1 MPPIYR
7 VRPPPEPLGTLTL
20 NFKAHARETRTPM
33 AAAPKPISRTT
44 FKPFVPATETRP
56 ELSLRAL
63 LLGSLFGILFGAVT
77 VYVGLRAGLTV
88 AASIP
93 ISVLS
98 ISILR
103 AFGKA
108 SILENNIVQ
117 TTGNAGQSIAS
128 GVIFTLPALIFL
140 GFDLEST
147 RIFALALFGG
157 WLGVLFMIP
166 LRKQLIVD
174 EHETLTYPEGT
185 ACADVLQ
192 AGERGGSFA
201 SRVFLGLG
209 LGGLYTLFQNE
220 NLFGLFPSTPNYQ
233 PDLGAQHLLRGSA
246 IRADVTPEYLGVGY
260 IIGIRVAA
268 IMLAGGAFS
277 WLVLM
282 PAIYFFGSHL
292 STPLYPGTV
301 PIHDM
306 SPSDLWK
313 TYVRPMGAGA
323 VAAAGLITLCRTLP
337 TIVSALT
344 DGLKTIRKNNSA
356 PTTPG
361 SSSSTSS
368 GEPREAGAPSM
379 TAPSSWVGSSGAPS
393 DSPIR
398 TEHDLPPIVV
408 LGGSVALIALLWI
421 FLQFH
426 PVPGAQVGAL
436 ANLSAALLVV
446 VFGFLF
452 VTVSARIVG
461 IVGSS
466 ASPVSG
472 MTIATLMATAAIFLV
487 KGWTAPA
494 FGALAITI
502 GGIVCIAASNAGDTA
517 QDLKT
522 GYLIGATPWK
532 QQLAIMIGVII
543 STISIGATLNA
554 MNTGLETFTR
564 LPRSI
569 PLSLDALP
577 DGVQN
582 TGHFKRDHVTLSGPN
597 LPLTAPTA
605 ATTPSPIPNAAS
617 VSTDAGAPPSTASS
631 SKVGSSVASDA
642 RISGKEELPSASSYI
657 LLNAIGSTTLEDG
670 KYLYNPS
677 TREIEVQ
684 WIQGIGSEKAA
695 APQGRLMATVIN
707 GILSRKLPW
716 SLVLL
721 GVFLVIAVELLGIR
735 SLTFAVGAYLSIATT
750 LAIFTGGLMRW
761 MVDRAML
768 HHAARQRAAT
778 HATYL
783 DRWRTTHA
791 TWLSTNPVSPR
802 EAGAPSP
809 PTVSLSGSVGLS
821 SGEFGGHPRE
831 AGAPSPPTVSPSERV
846 GSPSG
851 ELGGHPRDAGAP
863 SPPTVSPSERV
874 GSPSGELGGH
884 PREAGAP
891 SMTAPSSWVG
901 SPGGPEGQSRE
912 APARAASTGAFL
924 AAHPELIPFE
934 GFDPTNPDHLDPATG
949 LPVPT
954 SVTPALDRE
963 SEISP
968 GSLYASGLIA
978 AGGIVGLLGVCV
990 KLYEAATDHT
1000 IPRFTPTNPLH
1011 HDWVSVLAFAA
1022 LAYSL
1027 FYFARKPLNATD

>member
-1 MPPIYR
+1 MATTT
-7 VRPPPEPLGTLTL
+7 RP
-20 NFKAHARETRTPM
+20 
-33 AAAPKPISRTT
+33 T
-44 FKPFVPATETRP
+44 FQPFVPANESRP
-56 ELSLRAL
+56 EFTARAL
-63 LLGSLFGILFGAVT
+63 ILGAAFGILFGAVT

-103 AFGKA
+103 AFGRA

-166 LRKQLIVD
+166 LRRQLIVE
-174 EHETLTYPEGT
+174 EHGSLTYPEGT
-185 ACADVLQ
+185 ACADVLM

-220 NLFGLFPSTPNYQ
+220 NLFGLFPGTPTANFDAG
-233 PDLGAQHLLRGSA
+233 PQHLLKGGS
-246 IRADVTPEYLGVGY
+246 IRADVTSEYLGVGY

-268 IMLAGGAFS
+268 VMLAGGVFS

-292 STPLYPGTV
+292 STPLYPGTI

-306 SPSDLWK
+306 TPSQLWS

-323 VAAAGLITLCRTLP
+323 VACSGLITLLRTAP
-337 TIVSALT
+337 TIISALSE
-344 DGLKTIRKNNSA
+344 GLRSIGKNKGEARN
-356 PTTPG
+356 T
-361 SSSSTSS
+361 SSS
-368 GEPREAGAPSM
+368 
-379 TAPSSWVGSSGAPS
+379 VV
-393 DSPIR
+393 R
-398 TEHDLPPIVV
+398 TEHDLPWSVV
-408 LGGSVALIALLWI
+408 IGGSILLVILLWF
-421 FLQFH
+421 FLQFK

-436 ANLSAALLVV
+436 ANFAAAILVV
-446 VFGFLF
+446 IFGFLF

-543 STISIGATLNA
+543 SVFSIGTTLNA
-554 MNTGLETFTR
+554 MNKGLESFQH
-564 LPRSI
+564 
-569 PLSLDALP
+569 LSHPIAIQLNQLP

-582 TGHFKRDHVTLSGPN
+582 QGNFTRERIAITDP
-597 LPLTAPTA
+597 
-605 ATTPSPIPNAAS
+605 ATSTHSELANA
-617 VSTDAGAPPSTASS
+617 
-631 SKVGSSVASDA
+631 
-642 RISGKEELPSASSYI
+642 RSYI
-657 LLNAIGSTTLEDG
+657 LLNSIGSSTLADG
-670 KYLYNPS
+670 KYLYNPAS
-677 TREIEVQ
+677 GQIEVQ
-684 WIQGIGSEKAA
+684 WTQGIGSEKAA

-721 GVFLVIAVELLGIR
+721 GVALVIMVELLGIR
-735 SLTFAVGAYLSIATT
+735 SLTLAVGAYLSIGTT
-750 LAIFTGGLMRW
+750 LAIFVGGVVRW
-761 MVDRAML
+761 LVDSAMEK
-768 HHAARQRAAT
+768 Q
-778 HATYL
+778 
-783 DRWRTTHA
+783 
-791 TWLSTNPVSPR
+791 
-802 EAGAPSP
+802 
-809 PTVSLSGSVGLS
+809 GL
-821 SGEFGGHPRE
+821 
-831 AGAPSPPTVSPSERV
+831 ASE
-846 GSPSG
+846 
-851 ELGGHPRDAGAP
+851 
-863 SPPTVSPSERV
+863 T
-874 GSPSGELGGH
+874 
-884 PREAGAP
+884 
-891 SMTAPSSWVG
+891 
-901 SPGGPEGQSRE
+901 
-912 APARAASTGAFL
+912 
-924 AAHPELIPFE
+924 
-934 GFDPTNPDHLDPATG
+934 
-949 LPVPT
+949 
-954 SVTPALDRE
+954 E

-978 AGGIVGLLGVCV
+978 AGGIVGLLGVAT
-990 KLYEAATDHT
+990 KLYESATDRT
-1000 IPRFTPTNPLH
+1000 IPRFSEHNPLH
-1011 HDWVSVLAFAA
+1011 HDLVSVLMFGLLAF
-1022 LAYSL
+1022 SL
-1027 FYFARKPLNATD
+1027 YYFARKPLDTKEGNDE

>member
-1 MPPIYR
+1 MAT
-7 VRPPPEPLGTLTL
+7 VSRPPF
-20 NFKAHARETRTPM
+20 N
-33 AAAPKPISRTT
+33 
-44 FKPFVPATETRP
+44 PFVPATESRP
-56 ELSLRAL
+56 EFTARAL
-63 LLGSLFGILFGAVT
+63 ILGSLFGILFGAVT

-103 AFGKA
+103 AFGRA

-166 LRKQLIVD
+166 LRRQLIVE
-174 EHETLTYPEGT
+174 EHGSLTYPEGT
-185 ACADVLQ
+185 ACADVLM

-220 NLFGLFPSTPNYQ
+220 NLFGLFPGTP
-233 PDLGAQHLLRGSA
+233 DRSFDIGEQHLLKGGA
-246 IRADVTPEYLGVGY
+246 IRADVTSEYLGVGY
-260 IIGIRVAA
+260 IIGARVAA
-268 IMLAGGAFS
+268 VMLAGGVFS

-292 STPLYPGTV
+292 ATPLYPGTTL
-301 PIHDM
+301 IKDM
-306 SPSDLWK
+306 SPSDLWR

-323 VAAAGLITLCRTLP
+323 VACSGLITLMRTAP
-337 TIVSALT
+337 TIFAALAEGFKSIFKSKDASGQT
-344 DGLKTIRKNNSA
+344 REDAA
-356 PTTPG
+356 P
-361 SSSSTSS
+361 
-368 GEPREAGAPSM
+368 A
-379 TAPSSWVGSSGAPS
+379 
-393 DSPIR
+393 R
-398 TEHDLPPIVV
+398 TEHDLPWSVV
-408 LGGSVALIALLWI
+408 IGGSVLLVVMLWF
-421 FLQFH
+421 FLQFK

-436 ANLSAALLVV
+436 ANFAAAILVV
-446 VFGFLF
+446 IFGFLF

-543 STISIGATLNA
+543 SVFSIGTTLNA
-554 MNTGLETFTR
+554 MNKGLESFQR
-564 LPRSI
+564 MPKPI
-569 PLSLDALP
+569 ALSLSALP

-582 TGHFKRDHVTLSGPN
+582 QGSFTRDRIA
-597 LPLTAPTA
+597 LT
-605 ATTPSPIPNAAS
+605 
-617 VSTDAGAPPSTASS
+617 DSS
-631 SKVGSSVASDA
+631 N
-642 RISGKEELPSASSYI
+642 PSAAHTELDNARSYI
-657 LLNAIGSTTLEDG
+657 LLNAIGSSTLADG
-670 KYLYNPS
+670 KYLYNPA
-677 TREIEVQ
+677 TGNIEVQ
-684 WIQGIGSEKAA
+684 WTQGIGSEKAA

-721 GVFLVIAVELLGIR
+721 GVALVIMVELLGVR
-735 SLTFAVGAYLSIATT
+735 SLTLAVGAYLSIGTT
-750 LAIFTGGLMRW
+750 LAIFVGGAMRW
-761 MVDRAML
+761 MVDRAM
-768 HHAARQRAAT
+768 AQQGI
-778 HATYL
+778 
-783 DRWRTTHA
+783 
-791 TWLSTNPVSPR
+791 
-802 EAGAPSP
+802 EQ
-809 PTVSLSGSVGLS
+809 
-821 SGEFGGHPRE
+821 
-831 AGAPSPPTVSPSERV
+831 SE
-846 GSPSG
+846 
-851 ELGGHPRDAGAP
+851 
-863 SPPTVSPSERV
+863 T
-874 GSPSGELGGH
+874 
-884 PREAGAP
+884 
-891 SMTAPSSWVG
+891 
-901 SPGGPEGQSRE
+901 
-912 APARAASTGAFL
+912 
-924 AAHPELIPFE
+924 
-934 GFDPTNPDHLDPATG
+934 
-949 LPVPT
+949 
-954 SVTPALDRE
+954 E

-978 AGGIVGLLGVCV
+978 AGGIVGLMGVGV
-990 KLYEAATDHT
+990 KLYEAATDKA
-1000 IPRFTPTNPLH
+1000 IPRFSEHNPLH
-1011 HDWVSVLAFAA
+1011 HDWVSVIMFGL

-1027 FYFARKPLNATD
+1027 YYFARKPLDNK